1 VGDEEHSTQHTYP
14 GFWTAVFSNLEL
26 APILTVESARPANP
40 LTGIDTYGTGG
51 YPLSA
56 RPVGYARNSL
66 RIPSMTLLDLRAVK
80 AIPFG
85 EGRRLDLVA
94 ESFNVLNHTNVTA
107 VNPFF
112 GAGYIAA
119 PWFGRATDA
128 LAGRQLQFSIDFEF

>member
-1 VGDEEHSTQHTYP
+1 
-14 GFWTAVFSNLEL
+14 
-26 APILTVESARPANP
+26 
-40 LTGIDTYGTGG
+40 
-51 YPLSA
+51 
-56 RPVGYARNSL
+56 
-66 RIPSMTLLDLRAVK
+66 MTLLDLRVVK

-112 GAGYIAA
+112 GIGYIAA
-119 PWFGRATDA
+119 PCFGLATDA